1 MPWCGTSPSRDEPGV
16 VESLRCGGSPQNRC
30 GLPAGHQRCTERS
43 GDMLVDENGCAFSG
57 RPRHYS
63 GGVPAAM
70 AVWLAWAPTC
80 GCQPPTYDRYVRQMR
95 GFLRTEINRVLN
107 RLVEVQRPG
116 RIMVEK
122 LYFRNPTL
130 SRRMNRLVTNAGRRI
145 IEDKLTDLREQYG
158 IEIEYVNPAY
168 GSQTCSACDYVDRKN
183 RAGERFTCGWCGRT
197 LHADVNASRN
207 LRARRS
213 RPAVGSVKQSKAAV
227 LRAQVLAFQRLSM
240 ERWGNPKG
248 RRGTSRDPREGN
260 AYFQRYTPEVTSN
273 RTVATSAS
281 AACATRR

>member
-1 MPWCGTSPSRDEPGV
+1 M
-16 VESLRCGGSPQNRC
+16 
-30 GLPAGHQRCTERS
+30 
-43 GDMLVDENGCAFSG
+43 
-57 RPRHYS
+57 
-63 GGVPAAM
+63 
-70 AVWLAWAPTC
+70 
-80 GCQPPTYDRYVRQMR
+80 RQMR

-107 RLVEVQRPG
+107 RLAEVQRPG

-168 GSQTCSACDYVDRKN
+168 SSQTCSACDYVDRKN

-260 AYFQRYTPEVTSN
+260 AHFQRYTPEVTSN